1 MGFWDAVVLMFLI
14 GAIAWL
20 RAQRHGGGISD
31 RLERRGG
38 HSALPDSRESELE
51 AEIAELRKRIAVLE
65 RIATEERKSRD
76 IAAEIEAL
84 RDAPSR
90 ESPTSQESRIKGV
103 N

>member
-14 GAIAWL
+14 GAVAWL

-31 RLERRGG
+31 RLERRGR
-38 HSALPDSRESELE
+38 HTALPDSRESELE
-51 AEIAELRKRIAVLE
+51 AEIVELHKRIAVLE

-84 RDAPSR
+84 RD
-90 ESPTSQESRIKGV
+90 SPPHDDRTSQESRLKGI